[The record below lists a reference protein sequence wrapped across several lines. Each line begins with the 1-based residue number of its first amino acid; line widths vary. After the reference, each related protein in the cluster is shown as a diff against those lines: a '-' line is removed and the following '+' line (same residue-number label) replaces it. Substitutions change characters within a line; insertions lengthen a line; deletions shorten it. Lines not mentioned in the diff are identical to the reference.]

1 MDFFKEQDKSRTK
14 TARLI
19 VLFALAVVAVVL
31 AVYAIAILIVFS
43 YSARQPGFNPAG
55 FNWVQPHLGFWVM
68 GVTLLVIFIGSIT
81 KIIGLAKGGSS
92 VAENLGGRL
101 VNASTTD
108 PDERRLI
115 NVVEEMSIASGIAV
129 PQVYI
134 LDREK
139 GINAFAAGYAP
150 NDAVVAVTRSCLK
163 LLNRDELQGVIAHEF
178 SHILNGDMRLN
189 IRLIGF
195 LSGIMVLA
203 NIGYLI
209 LRSRSGDSKSG
220 VQIVLIGIGL
230 LVIGFVGQ
238 LFGRIIQA
246 AVSRQRE
253 YLSDASAVQFTRNPQ
268 GISGAL
274 KKIGGFKP
282 GSRIRS
288 PNAGEICHMFFGK
301 AIRTLFA
308 THPPLADR
316 IQRIEPG
323 FDGQFMPL
331 KISDEGLVSVF
342 PELETPEAGIPGEPV
357 AAFAIGADSVIKRPG
372 QVTAADLD
380 HSAALLAAIPFKVK
394 NDLNDILGSIL
405 ITCALLLDK
414 DAAEKTKQIE
424 SLQTVVTA
432 EIIRQI
438 LIYENELKNINPQ
451 LRLPILDLALP
462 SLRQM
467 SARQYAKFR
476 EVVQILVESDDKLS
490 LFEFALQEIII
501 HRLGTTFKRHKR
513 ETLYRNIGKLALD
526 AAFILS
532 KLAHVGH
539 VEEPAARAA
548 FNAGWARLHL
558 NGSREGLLPPAKVT
572 YKALHVALKR
582 FSRATPG
589 VKKTILDAC
598 AHCVLHDQKVTAQEA
613 EILRAVAFAFDIPL
627 PPFLEASANRGQR
640 TENR

>member
-1 MDFFKEQDKSRTK
+1 MFFHG
-14 TARLI
+14 
-19 VLFALAVVAVVL
+19 
-31 AVYAIAILIVFS
+31 
-43 YSARQPGFNPAG
+43 ARQPDFNPAE
-55 FNWVQPHLGFWVM
+55 FHWVQPHLGFWVVS
-68 GVTLLVIFIGSIT
+68 VTLLVIFISSIT

-92 VAENLGGRL
+92 IAENLGGRL

-108 PDERRLI
+108 PDERKLI
-115 NVVEEMSIASGIAV
+115 NIVEEMSIASGIPA

-150 NDAVVAVTRSCLK
+150 NDAVVAVTRNCLK

-195 LSGIMVLA
+195 LSGIMVIA

-209 LRSRSGDSKSG
+209 LRSRSGSKKSG
-220 VQIVLIGIGL
+220 AQILLIGIGL

-253 YLSDASAVQFTRNPQ
+253 YFSDASAVQFTRNPG

-274 KKIGGFKP
+274 KKIGGFRP

-316 IQRIEPG
+316 IQRLKPD
-323 FDGQFMPL
+323 FDGDFIPL
-331 KISDEGLVSVF
+331 KISDEEPGPV
-342 PELETPEAGIPGEPV
+342 TPEPGAPEADAIKPPI
-357 AAFAIGADSVIKRPG
+357 AAFAVAADSVVKRPG
-372 QVTAADLD
+372 QVTPQAVN
-380 HSAALLAAIPFKVK
+380 HSLKILVSIPDKIK
-394 NDLNDILGSIL
+394 TELSDILGSIL
-405 ITCALLLDK
+405 ITCALLFDK
-414 DAAEKTKQIE
+414 DPAVKSSQIE
-424 SLQTVVTA
+424 SLQKVVPA
-432 EIIRQI
+432 AIIRQT
-438 LIYENELKNINPQ
+438 LLYDKELQDLNPQ
-451 LRLPILDLALP
+451 LRLPIIDLALP

-467 SARQYAKFR
+467 SARQYTKFQ
-476 EVVQILVESDDKLS
+476 EIIQILVEADTKLS
-490 LFEFALQEIII
+490 LFEFALQEIIT
-501 HRLGTTFKRHKR
+501 HRLGATFRRKKK
-513 ETLYRNIGKLALD
+513 ETVYKNIDSLALD
-526 AAFILS
+526 AANILS
-532 KLAHVGH
+532 MLANVGH
-539 VEEPAARAA
+539 SEEAAARAA
-548 FNAGWARLHL
+548 FNFGWAKLHISD
-558 NGSREGLLPPAKVT
+558 SRRDLLPATKVPFR
-572 YKALHVALKR
+572 ALHVAMQR

-598 AHCVLHDQKVTAQEA
+598 AHCVLHDQKVTVN
-613 EILRAVAFAFDIPL
+613 EIELLRAVAYSFDIPL
-627 PPFLEASANRGQR
+627 PPFIE
-640 TENR
+640 TWVD

>member
-14 TARLI
+14 TTQLI
-19 VLFALAVVAVVL
+19 GLFILAVLAVVL
-31 AVYAIAILIVFS
+31 AVYAIAVFIMFLHGS
-43 YSARQPGFNPAG
+43 RQPGFNPAE
-55 FNWVQPHLGFWVM
+55 FHWVQPHLGFWVIS
-68 GVTLLVIFIGSIT
+68 VTLLVIFIGSIT
-81 KIIGLAKGGSS
+81 KIIGLGKGGSS

-108 PDERRLI
+108 PDERKLI
-115 NVVEEMSIASGIAV
+115 NVVEEMSIASGIPV

-150 NDAVVAVTRSCLK
+150 NDAAVAVTRNCMK

-209 LRSRSGDSKSG
+209 LRSRSGSRKSG
-220 VQIVLIGIGL
+220 AQIVLLGIGL

-253 YLSDASAVQFTRNPQ
+253 YFADAASVQFTRNPG

-316 IQRIEPG
+316 IQRLEPD
-323 FDGQFMPL
+323 FDGQFLPL
-331 KISDEGLVSVF
+331 EISDV
-342 PELETPEAGIPGEPV
+342 ELTPVASELKKPEAGIPGPPV
-357 AAFAIGADSVIKRPG
+357 TAFAIGAESVIKRPG
-372 QVTAADLD
+372 HVTAADLN
-380 HSAALLAAIPFKVK
+380 HSMALLAAIPDKVK
-394 NDLNDILGSIL
+394 NELSDILGSIL
-405 ITCALLLDK
+405 ITCSLLLDK
-414 DAAEKTKQIE
+414 DAAEKTKQIKN
-424 SLQTVVTA
+424 LQKVVPA
-432 EIIRQI
+432 AIIRQI
-438 LIYENELKNINPQ
+438 LLHEKELKDVNPQ
-451 LRLPILDLALP
+451 LRLAIMDLALP

-467 SARQYAKFR
+467 SARQYTKFK
-476 EVVQILVESDDKLS
+476 EIIQILVEADAKLS
-490 LFEFALQEIII
+490 LFEFALQEIIT
-501 HRLGTTFKRHKR
+501 HRLGATFRRQKK
-513 ETLYRNIGKLALD
+513 EVVYKNIESLALD
-526 AAFILS
+526 AVNILS
-532 KLAHVGH
+532 KLSHVGH
-539 VEEPAARAA
+539 SEEAAARAA
-548 FNAGWARLHL
+548 FNFGWAKLHISD
-558 NGSREGLLPPAKVT
+558 SRWDLLPATKVT
-572 YKALHVALKR
+572 FNALHVAMQR

-598 AHCVLHDQKVTAQEA
+598 AHCVLHDQKVTASET
-613 EILRAVAFAFDIPL
+613 ELLRAVAYSFDIPL
-627 PPFLEASANRGQR
+627 PPFIEAWGD
-640 TENR
+640 

>member
-14 TARLI
+14 TTQL
-19 VLFALAVVAVVL
+19 VGLFILAVLAVVL
-31 AVYAIAILIVFS
+31 AVYAVAILIMFS
-43 YSARQPGFNPAG
+43 HGARQPDFNPAQ
-55 FNWVQPHLGFWVM
+55 FHWIQPHLGFWVVS
-68 GVTLLVIFIGSIT
+68 VTLLVIFIGSIT
-81 KIIGLAKGGSS
+81 KIMGLAKGGSS

-108 PDERRLI
+108 PDERKLI
-115 NVVEEMSIASGIAV
+115 NIVEEMSIASGIPV

-150 NDAVVAVTRSCLK
+150 NDAVVAVTRNCLK
-163 LLNRDELQGVIAHEF
+163 LLKRDELQGVIAHEF

-209 LRSRSGDSKSG
+209 LRSRTGSKKSG
-220 VQIVLIGIGL
+220 AQIALLGIGL

-253 YLSDASAVQFTRNPQ
+253 YFADASSVQFTRNPK

-274 KKIGGFKP
+274 KKIGGFKS
-282 GSRIRS
+282 GSRIQS

-316 IQRIEPG
+316 IQRLEPD
-323 FDGQFMPL
+323 FDGDFMPQ
-331 KISDEGLVSVF
+331 KISDEEPGPLT
-342 PELETPEAGIPGEPV
+342 PELKKPQADAIKPPV
-357 AAFAIGADSVIKRPG
+357 AAFAIAADSVIKRPG
-372 QVTAADLD
+372 NVTSQDLN
-380 HSAALLAAIPFKVK
+380 HSRKILVAIPDKVK
-394 NDLNDILGSIL
+394 TDLGDILGSIL

-414 DAAEKTKQIE
+414 DPAVKSRQIKTLQKVVPAA
-424 SLQTVVTA
+424 
-432 EIIRQI
+432 IIRQI
-438 LIYENELKNINPQ
+438 LLYENELKDVDPQ
-451 LRLPILDLALP
+451 LRLAIMDLALP

-467 SARQYAKFR
+467 SARQYTKFQ
-476 EVVQILVESDDKLS
+476 EIIQILVEADAKLS
-490 LFEFALQEIII
+490 LFEFALQEIIT
-501 HRLGTTFKRHKR
+501 HRLGATFKGQKK
-513 ETLYRNIGKLALD
+513 EIVYKNITSLASD
-526 AAFILS
+526 AVNILS

-539 VEEPAARAA
+539 SEEAAARAA
-548 FNAGWARLHL
+548 FKFGWAKLHI
-558 NGSREGLLPPAKVT
+558 RDTRWDLLPATKVSFN
-572 YKALHVALKR
+572 ALHVAMKR
-582 FSRATPG
+582 FSHATPG

-598 AHCVLHDQKVTAQEA
+598 AHCVLHDQKVAANEA
-613 EILRAVAFAFDIPL
+613 EILRALAYSFDIPL
-627 PPFLEASANRGQR
+627 PPFIETWSD
-640 TENR
+640 